1 MRNCILRTMMRPF
14 LVFIL
19 FVLVPGNHVK
29 CMESLD
35 GYSVISIME
44 AGVHEEPKTNSIIA
58 TIDGHFLSVTFTE
71 NLGQVSIDISTATG
85 LSVDFISS
93 PTPNG
98 VMFYIPNTGSYV
110 ITFTLPNGNQYYGEF
125 EVTD

>member
-1 MRNCILRTMMRPF
+1 MEKTIKNVKKKIDDGS
-14 LVFIL
+14 VVVIEK
-19 FVLVPGNHVK
+19 VNH
-29 CMESLD
+29 
-35 GYSVISIME
+35 
-44 AGVHEEPKTNSIIA
+44 AGVNKSGSILA

-98 VMFYIPNTGSYV
+98 VMLYIPNTGSYV
-110 ITFTLPNGNQYYGEF
+110 VTFTLPNGDQYYGEMNLF
-125 EVTD
+125 HKVTKLF

>member
-1 MRNCILRTMMRPF
+1 MKNTKLKQIVLLLGLMLPTIFGMASVAVLSDGPSPIIIKEA
-14 LVFIL
+14 LVQGI
-19 FVLVPGNHVK
+19 
-29 CMESLD
+29 
-35 GYSVISIME
+35 
-44 AGVHEEPKTNSIIA
+44 PKTNSILA

-110 ITFTLPNGNQYYGEF
+110 ITFTLPNGDQYYGEF